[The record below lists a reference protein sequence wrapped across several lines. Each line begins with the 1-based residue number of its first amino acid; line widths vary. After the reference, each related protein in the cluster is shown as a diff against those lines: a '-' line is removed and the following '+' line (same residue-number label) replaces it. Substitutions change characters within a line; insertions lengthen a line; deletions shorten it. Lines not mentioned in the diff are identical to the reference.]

1 MAGTIFFPSG
11 ARWTARSSVFA
22 LALEALIPMIS
33 DLETH
38 ELVVTLNEGN
48 VGMLDV
54 EDMPP
59 RGRTEVL
66 QILADGR
73 HWESAQTMITGGQ
86 EWIDALE
93 KPMANLSALA
103 AAAIAKQEASD
114 SSPDN
119 VIRPYDRRRRSR
131 PEDPCGLSA
140 RRRRWTDRIVLRP
153 PHRLRA
159 EPYPV
164 RARSNPGHDG

>member
-1 MAGTIFFPSG
+1 MAGTIFFSSG

-38 ELVVTLNEGN
+38 EIVVVLNEGN

-54 EDMPP
+54 EDLPP

-73 HWESAQTMITGGQ
+73 HWESAQKMVTGGQ
-86 EWIDALE
+86 EWFDALE
-93 KPMANLSALA
+93 KPMAELSALA
-103 AAAIAKQEASD
+103 AVAIAMQEASD
-114 SSPDN
+114 GSPDSE
-119 VIRPYDRRRRSR
+119 IRP
-131 PEDPCGLSA
+131 
-140 RRRRWTDRIVLRP
+140 
-153 PHRLRA
+153 
-159 EPYPV
+159 
-164 RARSNPGHDG
+164 

>member
-11 ARWTARSSVFA
+11 ARWTARSSVCA

-59 RGRTEVL
+59 RGRTEEPRCCRFL
-66 QILADGR
+66 R
-73 HWESAQTMITGGQ
+73 TGG
-86 EWIDALE
+86 IGN
-93 KPMANLSALA
+93 P
-103 AAAIAKQEASD
+103 
-114 SSPDN
+114 
-119 VIRPYDRRRRSR
+119 RRR
-131 PEDPCGLSA
+131 
-140 RRRRWTDRIVLRP
+140 
-153 PHRLRA
+153 
-159 EPYPV
+159 
-164 RARSNPGHDG
+164 